1 MEIMKKKNT
10 QPAWRNYTFVAL
22 IVALLACIST
32 ALLGAA
38 KGVIALGLYTA
49 ESPER
54 LTNALWVSLG
64 LLIIGLAV
72 YAFLEPAKVQRFLT
86 GRQAKYGGNTLIAVI
101 AFTLTLVIV
110 NFLAFDNPT
119 QVADLTEEQANTLA
133 PEMVTALEKLPEK
146 VTATAFFTQN
156 RSRESAEQ
164 LFGNI
169 KANSKDKFDYEFV
182 DPNRDPQRAREA
194 GITGDGKVL
203 LQMGDRSE
211 IAASATESEIL
222 KALIRLINP
231 EDRVVYF
238 LTGHGERDPEQI
250 NEDNT
255 ALTRAGTTLK
265 SKNYGVKSL
274 SLLAENKI
282 PEDADV
288 IIIAGP
294 QRPISEKE
302 VELLRGFLN
311 GGGALV
317 VMEDPTILTNF
328 GDAADPLAAMLTED
342 WGITLNN
349 DFIIDLE
356 SSDPRLSIGFAESYD
371 TSHPITSQIS
381 NLDSFFPLTRSL
393 TLDFSKQGVEL
404 SQLVSTTD
412 RSWGEKNFDSLT
424 EAGWPPSYDEATET
438 LGPLALAAA
447 SENLTTGGRVVVFG
461 TSQFASDQV
470 FDSGYGNSD
479 LFINSVDWA
488 AEQDAIGI
496 TPKQPVS
503 RVFQPASQLR
513 MLMLMLIVGLVM
525 PGIFIALGI
534 VTWLQRRRQG

>member
-1 MEIMKKKNT
+1 MKKKNT

>member
-1 MEIMKKKNT
+1 MKKKNT

-133 PEMVTALEKLPEK
+133 PEMVAALEKLPEK

-371 TSHPITSQIS
+371 TGHPITSQIS

>member
-1 MEIMKKKNT
+1 MKKKNT

-328 GDAADPLAAMLTED
+328 GDEADPLAAMLTED

-371 TSHPITSQIS
+371 TGHPITSQIS

>member
-1 MEIMKKKNT
+1 MKKKNT

-133 PEMVTALEKLPEK
+133 PEMVAALEKLPEK

>member
-1 MEIMKKKNT
+1 MKKKNT

-371 TSHPITSQIS
+371 TGHPITSQIS